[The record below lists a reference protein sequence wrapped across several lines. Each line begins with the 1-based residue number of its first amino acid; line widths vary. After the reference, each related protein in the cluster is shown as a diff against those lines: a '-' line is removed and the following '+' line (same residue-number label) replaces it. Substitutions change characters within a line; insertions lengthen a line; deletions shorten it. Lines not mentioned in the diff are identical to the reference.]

1 MTINNYMKKNILKK
15 LFIKLSKVLG
25 YEIIDQS
32 DFSSPTLE
40 KQLNENLSIINEK
53 SIILP
58 LGEVKI
64 TKKVSSVLII
74 FRTNTDVE
82 IWDQNKRRLFEQ
94 PKIEYSLKALNS
106 LIRSVNFSKKKYPNI
121 KFKTII
127 VDDKSKEEN
136 LNKLKKLIDGSG
148 LDIGITPL
156 NHDKYND
163 IIKQQKNDQTFSNLA
178 SLLQSFELGKEYGED
193 LVFFVEDD
201 YLHFEPMME
210 EMIASYER
218 IASQVNEDI
227 FMCPADYPYLYMNN
241 EKTNILIGNKRH
253 WRTIN
258 QTLCT
263 FMTTK
268 SLINKYWENFYN
280 TCLDRHEPFEK
291 YLNDIYKKEFCIS
304 PIKSLSL
311 HLTNVNSSY
320 GLSPFIDYKKLWD
333 ENDITNA

>member
-1 MTINNYMKKNILKK
+1 MKKSIIKK

-25 YEIIDQS
+25 YELIDQS
-32 DFSSPTLE
+32 DFKSPTLQ
-40 KQLNENLSIINEK
+40 KVLNEDLSIINKK
-53 SIILP
+53 SIVLP

-64 TKKVSSVLII
+64 TKRVNSVLVI
-74 FRTNTDVE
+74 FRTNTDIE
-82 IWDQNKRRLFEQ
+82 IWDQNKKRLFEE
-94 PKIEYSLKALNS
+94 PKIEYSLRALNS
-106 LIRSVNFSKKKYPNI
+106 LIRSINFSKSKYPNI
-121 KFKTII
+121 NFQIII

-136 LNKLKKLIDGSG
+136 LNKLKKLIDVSG
-148 LDIGITPL
+148 LDINIISL
-156 NHDKYND
+156 NHDKYKNT
-163 IIKQQKNDQTFSNLA
+163 IKQQVNDQTFSNLA
-178 SLLQSFELGKEYGED
+178 SLLQSFELGKEHGDD

-218 IASQVNEDI
+218 IASQVNKEI
-227 FMCPADYPYLYMNN
+227 FMCPTDYPYLYMNN

-268 SLINKYWENFYN
+268 LLLDKYWDNFKN
-280 TCLDRHEPFEK
+280 TCLDRNDPFEK
-291 YLNDIYKKEFCIS
+291 HLNEIYKSEFCVS
-304 PIKSLSL
+304 PLKSLSL

-333 ENDITNA
+333 ENQ

>member
-1 MTINNYMKKNILKK
+1 MKKSIIKK

-32 DFSSPTLE
+32 DFSSPTLQKE
-40 KQLNENLSIINEK
+40 LNEDLSIINEK
-53 SIILP
+53 SIVLP

-64 TKKVSSVLII
+64 TKKVNSVLII

-106 LIRSVNFSKKKYPNI
+106 LIRSVNFSKKKYPDI

-136 LNKLKKLIDGSG
+136 LNRLKKLIDGSG
-148 LDIGITPL
+148 LDISINSL
-156 NHDKYND
+156 KHDKYKD
-163 IIKQQKNDQTFSNLA
+163 TIKQQKNDQTFSNLA
-178 SLLQSFELGKEYGED
+178 SLLQSFELGKEYSED

-218 IASQVNEDI
+218 IASQVNKGI

-263 FMTTK
+263 FLTTK
-268 SLINKYWENFYN
+268 SLLDKYWDNFYN
-280 TCLDRHEPFEK
+280 TCLDRNDPFEK
-291 YLNDIYKKEFCIS
+291 HLNKIYTKEFCIS
-304 PIKSLSL
+304 PLKSLSL

-320 GLSPFIDYKKLWD
+320 GLSPFIDYKKLWE
-333 ENDITNA
+333 EN

>member
-1 MTINNYMKKNILKK
+1 MKKSIIKR
-15 LFIKLSKVLG
+15 LFIKLSKILG

-32 DFSSPTLE
+32 DFSSPTLQKE
-40 KQLNENLSIINEK
+40 LNEDLSIINEK
-53 SIILP
+53 SIVLP

-64 TKKVSSVLII
+64 TKKINSVLII

-82 IWDQNKRRLFEQ
+82 IWDQNKKRLFEK
-94 PKIEYSLKALNS
+94 PKIEYSLRALKS
-106 LIRSVNFSKKKYPNI
+106 LIRSVNFSKTKYPNI

-127 VDDKSKEEN
+127 VDDKSNEEN
-136 LNKLKKLIDGSG
+136 LNKLKKLISGSG
-148 LDIGITPL
+148 LDISITPL
-156 NHDKYND
+156 NHDKYKNT
-163 IIKQQKNDQTFSNLA
+163 IKQQRNNQTFSNLA
-178 SLLQSFELGKEYGED
+178 SLLQSFELGKEHADD
-193 LVFFVEDD
+193 LVFFIEDD

-218 IASQVNEDI
+218 IASQVNKDI

-268 SLINKYWENFYN
+268 SLLDKYWDNFYN
-280 TCLDRHEPFEK
+280 TCLDRNDPFEK
-291 YLNDIYKKEFCIS
+291 HLNEIYKKEFCIS
-304 PIKSLSL
+304 PLKSLSL

-320 GLSPFIDYKKLWD
+320 GLSPFINYKKLWD
-333 ENDITNA
+333 EN

>member
-1 MTINNYMKKNILKK
+1 MKKSIIKK

-32 DFSSPTLE
+32 DFNSPTLQKE
-40 KQLNENLSIINEK
+40 LNEDLSIINEK
-53 SIILP
+53 SIVLP

-64 TKKVSSVLII
+64 TKKINSVLII

-94 PKIEYSLKALNS
+94 PKIEYSLRALNS
-106 LIRSVNFSKKKYPNI
+106 LIKSINFSKTKYPNI

-136 LNKLKKLIDGSG
+136 LNKLKKLISRSG
-148 LDIGITPL
+148 LDITITPL
-156 NHDKYND
+156 NHDKYKD
-163 IIKQQKNDQTFSNLA
+163 TIKQQKNDQTFSNLA
-178 SLLQSFELGKEYGED
+178 SLLQSFELGKKYGED

-218 IASQVNEDI
+218 IASQVNKDI

-263 FMTTK
+263 FLTTK
-268 SLINKYWENFYN
+268 SLLDKYWDNFYN
-280 TCLDRHEPFEK
+280 TCLDRNDPFEK
-291 YLNDIYKKEFCIS
+291 HLNEIYTKEFCIS
-304 PIKSLSL
+304 PLKSLSL

-320 GLSPFIDYKKLWD
+320 GLSPFIDYKKLWE
-333 ENDITNA
+333 EN

>member
-1 MTINNYMKKNILKK
+1 MKKNIIKR

-25 YEIIDQS
+25 YEIIDQN
-32 DFSSPTLE
+32 DFSSPTLQKE
-40 KQLNENLSIINEK
+40 LNKDLSTINEK
-53 SIILP
+53 SIVLP

-64 TKKVSSVLII
+64 TKKVNSVLII

-82 IWDQNKRRLFEQ
+82 IWDQNKKRLFEE
-94 PKIEYSLKALNS
+94 PKVEYSLKALKS
-106 LIRSVNFSKKKYPNI
+106 LIKSINFSKTKYPNI

-136 LNKLKKLIDGSG
+136 LNKLKKLIGGSS
-148 LDIGITPL
+148 LDISINPL
-156 NHDKYND
+156 KHDKYKET
-163 IIKQQKNDQTFSNLA
+163 IKVQKNDQTFSNLA
-178 SLLQSFELGKEYGED
+178 SLLQSFELGKKLGED
-193 LVFFVEDD
+193 LIFFVEDD

-218 IASQVNEDI
+218 IASQVNKDI

-268 SLINKYWENFYN
+268 SLLDKYWDNFYN
-280 TCLDRHEPFEK
+280 TCLDRNDPFEK
-291 YLNDIYKKEFCIS
+291 HLNKIYTNEFCIS
-304 PIKSLSL
+304 PLKSLSL

-320 GLSPFIDYKKLWD
+320 GLSPFINYKKLWD
-333 ENDITNA
+333 ENK